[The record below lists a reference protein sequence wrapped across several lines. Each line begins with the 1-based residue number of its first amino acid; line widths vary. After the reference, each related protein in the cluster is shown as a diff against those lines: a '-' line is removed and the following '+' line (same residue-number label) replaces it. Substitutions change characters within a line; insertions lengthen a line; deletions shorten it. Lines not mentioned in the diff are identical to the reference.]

1 MTTPDEHADQLR
13 DAVRQYVAG
22 GGEQHLD
29 QLLELANRS
38 YHDTDY
44 RQGRADLAL
53 IVRGLADGAWEELSD
68 ENRDR
73 QLLLENLIVNLRRV
87 TS

>member
-1 MTTPDEHADQLR
+1 MTPDEYVGMLQLE
-13 DAVRQYVAG
+13 V
-22 GGEQHLD
+22 
-29 QLLELANRS
+29 S
-38 YHDTDY
+38 DTDPDAMAELIRGAENLTDTGY

-73 QLLLENLIVNLRRV
+73 QLLLENLITNLRRV
-87 TS
+87 TA